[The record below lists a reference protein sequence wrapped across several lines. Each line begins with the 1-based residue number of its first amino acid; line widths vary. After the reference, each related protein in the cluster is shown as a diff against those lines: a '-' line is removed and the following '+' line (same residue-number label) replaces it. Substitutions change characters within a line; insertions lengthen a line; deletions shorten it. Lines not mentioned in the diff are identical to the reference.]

1 MVRTTNRSA
10 ILQLQNSTRCSPSK
24 AVRIHRHSKPQISRF
39 HQPVEQE
46 QFPAPLP
53 TRLALLYRMPR
64 SPLPTNLRRRNIRP
78 TRTATVLIFCVIS
91 RQDDIKFW
99 LNPGG
104 SEAASSSLSL

>member
-1 MVRTTNRSA
+1 MDLTTNRSA

-24 AVRIHRHSKPQISRF
+24 AVKTLRHSRLQTTRPPQ
-39 HQPVEQE
+39 PEGQE

-78 TRTATVLIFCVIS
+78 TRIAMALIFCVIS
-91 RQDDIKFW
+91 PQDDIKFW